1 MAVLDAE
8 VKQRALNA
16 VRILK
21 RSAAVRAAYIFG
33 SQVEGKPHRFSD
45 IDVALFVEGAEN
57 WDIRRRA
64 RVMAQIQ
71 KEAGLDV
78 EAHLFPASAL
88 DRCESGTFAAYILK
102 TGTPLISASGV
113 EQ

>member
-1 MAVLDAE
+1 MALLDPE
-8 VKQRALNA
+8 VRQRALDA

-21 RSAAVRAAYIFG
+21 RLAAVRGAYVFG
-33 SQVEGKPHRFSD
+33 SRVEGWAHRFSD
-45 IDVALFVEGAEN
+45 IDVALFVEGVEN

-64 RVMAQIQ
+64 QAMAQVQ

-88 DRCESGTFAAYILK
+88 DLREPGSFAAWVL
-102 TGTPLISASGV
+102 THGV
-113 EQ
+113 EVQI